1 MALALYAHVNKSI
14 KTGFAV
20 QQQENN
26 KASFLATKITT
37 EKILED
43 RYCIRYTL

>member
-14 KTGFAV
+14 KTGFV
-20 QQQENN
+20 VLLLLNS